1 MTDIQGTAVENEQ
14 RGRKQ
19 GRWSLRNLKELFVGA
34 KDYFFGV
41 DKRGMWLG
49 AQNYEEAPF
58 RVNMKGE
65 IEAATLDTDVV
76 TARSVVTSDSGQ
88 RVEIQDA
95 TNTVRFYNSADDLVL
110 QFMGVTDYTESQVNI
125 TGGIQLKADEDINYD
140 AGIRMV
146 PLGSG
151 SSIAAVFEAFNREKD
166 NDERAYLMVI
176 SNGQLVFVNPDNEF
190 VMNVDSSGGMFL
202 GGEANTAEAF
212 FEVFSDGNIRVNI
225 PTTDPEIEGL
235 LWNDGGTVK
244 VSAG

>member
-1 MTDIQGTAVENEQ
+1 MTDIQGTSIENEQ

-34 KDYFFGV
+34 KDFFFGV

-49 AQNYEEAPF
+49 AQDYDKAPF

-65 IEAATLDTDVV
+65 IEAATLDTDIV

-88 RVEIQDA
+88 RVEIKDD
-95 TNTVRFYNSADDLVL
+95 TNTVRFYNSNNDLVL
-110 QFMGVTDYTESQVNI
+110 QFMGVTNYQQSQVNI
-125 TGGIQLKADEDINYD
+125 TGGMQLKADEDINYE

-146 PLGSG
+146 PFGSG
-151 SSIAAVFEAFNREKD
+151 SSIAAVFEAFNRVSPNDEAARVLVVSNGRFEFQGTNGLPVFIID
-166 NDERAYLMVI
+166 NDGNVSCNRFLPNLPTSDP
-176 SNGQLVFVNPDNEF
+176 SNA
-190 VMNVDSSGGMFL
+190 
-202 GGEANTAEAF
+202 GE
-212 FEVFSDGNIRVNI
+212 
-225 PTTDPEIEGL
+225 